1 MAEPTE
7 DAFDLDAAWAE
18 EEQEPFRFKW
28 AGTTWELPHLGDMD
42 WRAVSLAD
50 EMDVNAIREL
60 FDLALPEE
68 RQAEWERAKQPTP
81 AMIMLFK
88 RWLAH
93 SGMESGETQGSGD
106 SSPSTEPASKPTS
119 PATTKSA
126 SAKPSSGRRRTAEA
140 RGNS

>member
-1 MAEPTE
+1 MAETE
-7 DAFDLDAAWAE
+7 KEGFDLDAAWAE
-18 EEQEPFRFKW
+18 EEREPFRFRW
-28 AGTTWELPHLGDMD
+28 SGVWWEVPHLGDMD

-68 RQAEWERAKQPTP
+68 RQGEWARTKQPTP
-81 AMIMLFK
+81 AMIKLF
-88 RWLAH
+88 RAWLAH
-93 SGMESGETQGSGD
+93 SGMASGETQGSGD

-126 SAKPSSGRRRTAEA
+126 SAKPSSGRRRTAA
-140 RGNS
+140 AHASS